1 MMPRYEARPH
11 PRPRIPSHLGVAG
24 VGREVEGRGV
34 GVEGGRADVGAA
46 AEQLAHR
53 GKVPR
58 MARPVQ
64 RRPPVMCVRVLLL
77 LLLLLLPS
85 IGVRSIWC
93 SSATP
98 ATTAATTT
106 KNTATTKRKGNA
118 AQGKCIARARS
129 SLFCSSTLPAAASRV
144 DAVEVEGPWGAQGP
158 IGDRLFRTRLG
169 RLDRRRLRRRLGLG
183 RRRQELASA
192 QA

>member
-1 MMPRYEARPH
+1 MPRYEARPH

-106 KNTATTKRKGNA
+106 KNTATTKRMGNA
-118 AQGKCIARARS
+118 AQGKCIARAFFSFLLLYVTRR
-129 SLFCSSTLPAAASRV
+129 RV
-144 DAVEVEGPWGAQGP
+144 PCRRRRGRGAVGGAG
-158 IGDRLFRTRLG
+158 T
-169 RLDRRRLRRRLGLG
+169 DRRPPVSH
-183 RRRQELASA
+183 ETWPP
-192 QA
+192 